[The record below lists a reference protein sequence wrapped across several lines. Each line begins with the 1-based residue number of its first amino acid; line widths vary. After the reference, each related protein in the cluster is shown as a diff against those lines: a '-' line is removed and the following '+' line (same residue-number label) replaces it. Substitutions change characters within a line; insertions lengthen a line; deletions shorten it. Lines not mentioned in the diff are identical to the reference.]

1 MRFILP
7 DDAERERRLPRLFA
21 LLFDSAGPTGMR
33 LITAGG
39 EAATLWRA
47 PGRVHVGRLE
57 MLRRAAPLWRALRF
71 RVAAE
76 WTVPGGG
83 PRFWSM
89 LREPDATV
97 TA

>member
-7 DDAERERRLPRLFA
+7 DDAEWERRLPRLFA

-47 PGRVHVGRLE
+47 PGRGRVGRLE
-57 MLRRAAPLWRALRF
+57 MLRRAVPLWALAQVSGRG
-71 RVAAE
+71 RVDDA
-76 WTVPGGG
+76 GGG
-83 PRFWSM
+83 RRFWSM
-89 LREPDATV
+89 LWEPDATV